1 MEAAGGRLK
10 GTKKVLM
17 IMPIVLIIAFISEI
31 LYLSNFNS
39 REHVLDN
46 SSQSKEVSFTIA
58 GRSGDANK
66 WLKRDYD
73 LYGETVDLTAQTIDG
88 TFANGSKYQI
98 DGWQLRVDVVG
109 DIFLNQAW
117 CGTMEIHQN
126 VKGVEKVQ
134 TLDLRACTTDDLS
147 LDYLYDGDILIPL
160 TKGDYFIYYPSVK
173 ESENVIDAG
182 SQLTWGFIVYYLD
195 TPDFSNFQVTY
206 QYHRTFFDGCNIY
219 ILMAGV
225 LIWVVLV
232 LLYVTSDITYRH
244 AVKEMELKKSGIR
257 SLSDIYSIIYMID
270 LPHDTLTPIFVDEAS
285 EKLRPHNLSA
295 SEQLTNMFDYD
306 SAPEYKEMAE
316 KFADLSTLPERL
328 KERNTVAFEYNS
340 LHYGWCQVRFSAMD
354 RTEEG
359 QLENVIF
366 TIQNIDE
373 EKKEIE
379 AALNRASQAE
389 YENKAKSTFLA
400 NMSHE
405 IRTPINSVIGLNTRI
420 LQESEDPAIQSYARN
435 IDSTSHMLLSIIDG
449 ILDLS
454 KLKADKMELANEEYS
469 FRQLLTDVVGMVK
482 MRSEFEHLDFQYEI
496 SQNIPDLLM
505 GDALRLKQVIVNLIT
520 NGVSHTHEGSVKL
533 SVFGKNR
540 DGKAHLLI
548 SVRDTGIGIRENDL
562 DKLSERFARA
572 DQKDSDAVEDTG
584 IGLGLVIGILSLM
597 GSQLHVISQYGEGS
611 EFYFEIE
618 QDIVDETGIGPI
630 DLNADI

>member
-1 MEAAGGRLK
+1 MEEAGGRLK
-10 GTKKVLM
+10 RAKKVLI
-17 IMPIVLIIAFISEI
+17 IMPIVLVIAFISEI

-39 REHVLDN
+39 REHVLDS

-58 GRSGDANK
+58 GRSGDTNK

-88 TFANGSKYQI
+88 TFVNGSKYQI
-98 DGWQLRVDVVG
+98 DGWQLRVDVTG

-117 CGTMEIHQN
+117 CGTMEIHQT

-173 ESENVIDAG
+173 DSENVINAG

-219 ILMAGV
+219 ILMAGA

-257 SLSDIYSIIYMID
+257 SLSDIYSIIYMIN
-270 LPHDTLTPIFVDEAS
+270 LPHDSLTPIFVDEAS
-285 EKLRPHNLSA
+285 EKLRPRNLSA

-316 KFADLSTLPERL
+316 KFADLATLPERL

-359 QLENVIF
+359 RLENVIF

-405 IRTPINSVIGLNTRI
+405 IRTPINTVIGLNTRI

-482 MRSEFEHLDFQYEI
+482 MRSEFEHLALQYEI

-520 NGVSHTHEGSVKL
+520 NGANHTQEGSVKL

-540 DGKAHLLI
+540 DGKVHLLI

-562 DKLSERFARA
+562 DKLSERLARA
-572 DQKDSDAVEDTG
+572 DRKDSDAVEDTG

-611 EFYFEIE
+611 ESLSQD

>member
-1 MEAAGGRLK
+1 MEEAGGRLK
-10 GTKKVLM
+10 RAKKVLI
-17 IMPIVLIIAFISEI
+17 IMPIVLVIAFISEI

-39 REHVLDN
+39 REHVLDS

-58 GRSGDANK
+58 GRSGDTNK

-88 TFANGSKYQI
+88 TFVNGSKYQI
-98 DGWQLRVDVVG
+98 DGWQLRVDVTG

-117 CGTMEIHQN
+117 CGTMEIHQT

-173 ESENVIDAG
+173 DSENVINAG

-219 ILMAGV
+219 ILMAGA

-257 SLSDIYSIIYMID
+257 SLSDIYSIIYMIN
-270 LPHDTLTPIFVDEAS
+270 LPHDSLTPIFVDEAS

-316 KFADLSTLPERL
+316 KFADLATLPERL

-359 QLENVIF
+359 RLENVIF

-405 IRTPINSVIGLNTRI
+405 IRTPINTVIGLNTRI
-420 LQESEDPAIQSYARN
+420 LQESENPAIQSYARN

-482 MRSEFEHLDFQYEI
+482 MRSEFEHLALQYEI
-496 SQNIPDLLM
+496 SQNIPDLLI

-520 NGVSHTHEGSVKL
+520 NGANHTQEGSVKL

-540 DGKAHLLI
+540 DGKVHLLI

-562 DKLSERFARA
+562 DKLSERLARA
-572 DQKDSDAVEDTG
+572 DRKDSDAVEDTG

>member
-1 MEAAGGRLK
+1 MEEAGGRLK
-10 GTKKVLM
+10 RAKKVLI
-17 IMPIVLIIAFISEI
+17 IMPIVLVIAFISEI

-39 REHVLDN
+39 REHVLDS

-58 GRSGDANK
+58 GRSGDTNK

-88 TFANGSKYQI
+88 TFVNGSKYQI
-98 DGWQLRVDVVG
+98 DGWQLRVDVTG

-117 CGTMEIHQN
+117 CGTMEIHQT

-173 ESENVIDAG
+173 DSENVINAG

-219 ILMAGV
+219 ILMAGA

-257 SLSDIYSIIYMID
+257 SLSDIYSIIYMIN
-270 LPHDTLTPIFVDEAS
+270 LPHDSLTPIFVDEAS

-306 SAPEYKEMAE
+306 SASEYKEMAE
-316 KFADLSTLPERL
+316 KFADLATLPERL

-359 QLENVIF
+359 RLENVIF

-405 IRTPINSVIGLNTRI
+405 IRTPINTVIGLNTRI

-482 MRSEFEHLDFQYEI
+482 MRSEFEHLALQYEI

-520 NGVSHTHEGSVKL
+520 NGANHTQEGSVKL

-540 DGKAHLLI
+540 DGKVHLLI

-562 DKLSERFARA
+562 DKLSERLARA
-572 DQKDSDAVEDTG
+572 DRKDSDAVEDTG